1 MSWPRS
7 QARRAA
13 VQALYQWQVTGSNLS
28 EIERQFVEEHGLD
41 KADPELFHELL
52 HEIPARLN
60 EIDAALGVY
69 LDRPIGDVD
78 LVERAVLRIGAY
90 ELLYRLDVPF
100 RVILN
105 EAIRYAKEFGSV
117 QGYRFVNGILDR
129 VARQVRGHEIATGS
143 SSAADGV
150 GT

>member
-90 ELLYRLDVPF
+90 ELLYRLEVPF

-129 VARQVRGHEIATGS
+129 VARQARAHEIAAGHSTPVDG
-143 SSAADGV
+143 AAP
-150 GT
+150 